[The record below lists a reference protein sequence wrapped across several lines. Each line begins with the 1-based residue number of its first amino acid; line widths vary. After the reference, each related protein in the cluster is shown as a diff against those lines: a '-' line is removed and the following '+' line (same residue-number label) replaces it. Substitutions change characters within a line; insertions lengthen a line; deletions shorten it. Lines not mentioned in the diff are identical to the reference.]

1 MMRYEILSS
10 GNWRVNDMGKYV
22 KVCRVDDLADGA
34 AKSVAVGGRAL
45 ILARSDG
52 RIFALDNL
60 CTHDGGDL
68 SEGRILAG
76 QIQCPRHGALFN
88 LKTGDATQMPAVV
101 GINTYDVKTENG
113 DVLVALKE

>member
-1 MMRYEILSS
+1 
-10 GNWRVNDMGKYV
+10 MGKYV
-22 KVCRVDDLADGA
+22 KVCTTDELTDGA
-34 AKSVAVGGRAL
+34 TKNVQIGGQPL
-45 ILARSDG
+45 ILALNDG
-52 RIFALDNL
+52 RIYALDNL

-68 SEGRILAG
+68 SEGKIIGG
-76 QIQCPRHGALFN
+76 QIQCPRHGALFD